1 MNPLIQFKRSLLLL
15 IATALMCVF
24 ASLTLWAQ
32 QHQSVDNNGG
42 NGRREFRVSS
52 STFTDGGTL
61 PLITVFNQ
69 CPSYPGGSDESPE
82 LSWTDAPR
90 RTQSF
95 VVVAFD
101 VTASFTHWGM
111 YNISASSNGLPLNA
125 GIPGSPHGTQVANDF
140 GDLNYDGPCPPPQFI
155 PVSHTY
161 VFTVYA
167 LDIVLP
173 TLPAHGAFPPG
184 AEALYQALIAAAR
197 DKHILD
203 SASIVGHFPQP

>member
-1 MNPLIQFKRSLLLL
+1 MNRLIQFKTISLPLL
-15 IATALMCVF
+15 IATALICVF
-24 ASLTLWAQ
+24 ASRTLWAQ
-32 QHQSVDNNGG
+32 QQRSVSIGG
-42 NGRREFRVSS
+42 DGPKVFSVSS
-52 STFTDGGTL
+52 TTFTNDGTL
-61 PLITVFNQ
+61 PLITVFNA
-69 CPSYPGGSDESPE
+69 CPYYPGGSDESPE
-82 LSWTDAPR
+82 LSWTNVPQ

-95 VVVAFD
+95 VVVTFD

-111 YNISASSNGLPLNA
+111 YNISASSTGLPLNA
-125 GIPGSPHGTQVANDF
+125 GIPGSPDGTQIANDF
-140 GDLNYDGPCPPPQFI
+140 GDLSYDGPCPPPQFI

-173 TLPAHGAFPPG
+173 TLPPHGAFPPG